1 MWPTR
6 PPPGGRL
13 RGIVYC
19 CILYTAV
26 YLYTCI
32 PVTVDVYQVYS
43 WEDAGRC
50 DGAVYLVYRLYTCI
64 LGCIPD
70 PRCSGAEATP
80 KKAMDALDGQDSYG
94 EATPKLGNMPDAL
107 G

>member
-1 MWPTR
+1 MR
-6 PPPGGRL
+6 QLEVIHFDL

-50 DGAVYLVYRLYTCI
+50 DGAVYLVYSTKGI
-64 LGCIPD
+64 QLGIQVVHI
-70 PRCSGAEATP
+70 R
-80 KKAMDALDGQDSYG
+80 Y
-94 EATPKLGNMPDAL
+94 
-107 G
+107 